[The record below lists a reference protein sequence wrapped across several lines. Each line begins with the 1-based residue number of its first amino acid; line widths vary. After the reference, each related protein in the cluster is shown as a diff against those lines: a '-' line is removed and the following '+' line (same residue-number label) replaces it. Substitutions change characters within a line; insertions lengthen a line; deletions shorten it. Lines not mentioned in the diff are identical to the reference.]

1 MWRALARRFM
11 CFMLFKRRHRRR
23 PNAIL
28 IWQRSVLA
36 KSERTKMIK
45 IETFDN
51 VWFALE
57 KTEAEAINMTM
68 RSDLMMAIED
78 AVKKWDLSQLEA
90 AKKLGIT
97 RPRLSD
103 LMRGKINKFSLDA
116 LTAIAHN
123 AGLTVKMSVKK
134 TVAKAA

>member
-1 MWRALARRFM
+1 
-11 CFMLFKRRHRRR
+11 
-23 PNAIL
+23 
-28 IWQRSVLA
+28 
-36 KSERTKMIK
+36 MIK

-78 AVKKWDLSQLEA
+78 AVKKWELSQLEA